1 MKSLIYRHTTFEKQR
16 ETSTLYVFGV
26 SIFTTV
32 TIDNDDV
39 KHRPI
44 GFTVF
49 QSEALCHTEDDDN
62 FDDDE

>member
-1 MKSLIYRHTTFEKQR
+1 MKSLIYRHTTFEKQC

-26 SIFTTV
+26 PIFKTV
-32 TIDNDDV
+32 TIDKDDV

-44 GFTVF
+44 GFTVYK
-49 QSEALCHTEDDDN
+49 SEAPCHTEDDDY